1 MRASLRLMATPT
13 RYSITPSAI
22 SSSMGWHSQT
32 QRVGAKTPAR
42 TRHRAICDDDDHY
55 HANLVRTAPLLRA
68 DMILAKD
75 ECG

>member
-32 QRVGAKTPAR
+32 QRLTPR
-42 TRHRAICDDDDHY
+42 
-55 HANLVRTAPLLRA
+55 
-68 DMILAKD
+68 
-75 ECG
+75 